1 MQSFRMPIQLLAQSM
16 TNQNNQQVLVP
27 TNRNDRLVA
36 ATVCD
41 FLRINPP
48 KFIGSQVGKDPHKF
62 IDEVKKIFGMMSVTS
77 SDR

>member
-1 MQSFRMPIQLLAQSM
+1 MPIQLLAQSM

-36 ATVCD
+36 TIVCD
-41 FLRINPP
+41 FVRMNPP
-48 KFIGSQVGKDPHKF
+48 KFLGSQVGKDPQLF
-62 IDEVKKIFGMMSVTS
+62 IDVQVC

>member
-16 TNQNNQQVLVP
+16 TNQNNRHVLVR

-36 ATVCD
+36 ASVSD
-41 FLRINPP
+41 FVGMNLPQ
-48 KFIGSQVGKDPHKF
+48 FLGSQVGKDPQKF
-62 IDEVKKIFGMMSVTS
+62 IDKVKKIFDVMLVTL